1 MSKLRLTIAHLYA
14 DLMNVYADRG
24 NIICLHQRCAWRGI
38 DLVVRS
44 FGIGDDLPDEGLDL
58 VFMGGGQDGEQRL
71 LTEDLRARKGPVL
84 RTAADAGLPMLVVCG
99 AYQLFGHS
107 YRPAV
112 GEALPGL
119 GILDARTVH
128 PGPDVPRCIG
138 NVVVSWASPPGPLST
153 CGEGASQ
160 RNEGEVPE
168 RESLSTIVGFENHGG
183 RTFLGPTARPLGTV
197 LAGHGNNSRDGT
209 EGAVSNNVFGT
220 YLHGSLLPKN
230 PHFADHLLGLALARR
245 YGVDAARR
253 ALIPLDDRAERHAHR
268 TVREQWAPTTRWG
281 RWRLRARHAR
291 EAWTR
296 FRRGA

>member
-1 MSKLRLTIAHLYA
+1 MSKLSLTIAHLYA

-24 NIICLHQRCAWRGI
+24 NIICLRQRCAWRGI
-38 DLVVRS
+38 DLVVRP
-44 FGIGDDLPDEGLDL
+44 FGIGDDLPDAGLDL

-71 LTEDLRARKGPVL
+71 LTDDLRERKGPVL
-84 RTAADAGLPMLVVCG
+84 RAAADAGLPMLVVCG
-99 AYQLFGHS
+99 AYQLFGRS

-112 GEALPGL
+112 GAALPGL

-128 PGPDVPRCIG
+128 PGPEVPRCIG
-138 NVVVSWASPPGPLST
+138 NVVVAWDASPPVA
-153 CGEGASQ
+153 GAPDGAAPDSA
-160 RNEGEVPE
+160 P
-168 RESLSTIVGFENHGG
+168 LSTIVGFENHGG

-197 LAGHGNNSRDGT
+197 LAGHGNNARDGT

-245 YGVDAARR
+245 YGVEAARR
-253 ALIPLDDRAERHAHR
+253 VLIPLDDRAERHAHR
-268 TVREQWAPTTRWG
+268 AVSEQWAPTTRWG
-281 RWRLRARHAR
+281 RWRLRASYLR

>member
-1 MSKLRLTIAHLYA
+1 MSRLRLTLAHLYA

-24 NIICLHQRCAWRGI
+24 NIICLRQRCAWRGI
-38 DLVVRS
+38 DLSVRP
-44 FGIGDDLPDEGLDL
+44 FGIGDDLPDAGLDL

-71 LTEDLRARKGPVL
+71 LTEDLRVHKGPVL

-112 GEALPGL
+112 GAALPGL

-138 NVVVSWASPPGPLST
+138 NVVVSWSVPPVA
-153 CGEGASQ
+153 GAPAGAAPDSAA
-160 RNEGEVPE
+160 
-168 RESLSTIVGFENHGG
+168 LSTIVGFENHGG

-197 LAGHGNNSRDGT
+197 LAGHGNNARDGT
-209 EGAVSNNVFGT
+209 EGAVSRNVFGT

-230 PHFADHLLGLALARR
+230 PHFADHLLGLALVRR
-245 YGVDAARR
+245 YGAEAARR

-268 TVREQWAPTTRWG
+268 TVREQWAPATRWG

>member
-1 MSKLRLTIAHLYA
+1 MSTLRLTLAHLYA

-24 NIICLHQRCAWRGI
+24 NIICLRQRCAWRGI
-38 DLVVRS
+38 DLAVRS
-44 FGIGDDLPDEGLDL
+44 FGIGDDLPDDGLDI

-71 LTEDLRARKGPVL
+71 LTDDLRERKGPVL
-84 RTAADAGLPMLVVCG
+84 RAAADAGLPMLVVCG

-128 PGPDVPRCIG
+128 PGPAVPRCIG
-138 NVVVSWASPPGPLST
+138 NVVVSWAAPPVA
-153 CGEGASQ
+153 GEPDGAAPDSAA
-160 RNEGEVPE
+160 
-168 RESLSTIVGFENHGG
+168 LSTIVGFENHGG

-197 LAGHGNNSRDGT
+197 LAGYGNNARDGT
-209 EGAVSNNVFGT
+209 EGAVSNNVYGT

-245 YGVDAARR
+245 YGVETARR
-253 ALIPLDDRAERHAHR
+253 ALAPLDDRAERRAHR
-268 TVREQWAPTTRWG
+268 AVREQWAPTTRWG
-281 RWRLRARHAR
+281 RWRLRVQHYR

>member
-1 MSKLRLTIAHLYA
+1 MSKLSLTIAHLYA

-24 NIICLHQRCAWRGI
+24 NIICLRQRCTWRGI
-38 DLVVRS
+38 DLSVRP
-44 FGIGDDLPDEGLDL
+44 FGIGDDLPDAGLDL

-71 LTEDLRARKGPVL
+71 LSEDLRARKGPVL
-84 RTAADAGLPMLVVCG
+84 REAADAGLPMLVVCG

-112 GEALPGL
+112 GESLPGL

-128 PGPDVPRCIG
+128 PGPEVPRCIG
-138 NVVVSWASPPGPLST
+138 NVVVAWDDSPPVAAAPA
-153 CGEGASQ
+153 GAAPGSAA
-160 RNEGEVPE
+160 
-168 RESLSTIVGFENHGG
+168 LSTIVGFENHGG

-197 LAGHGNNSRDGT
+197 LAGHGNNARDGT
-209 EGAVSNNVFGT
+209 EGAISNNVFGT

-245 YGVDAARR
+245 YGVEAARR
-253 ALIPLDDRAERHAHR
+253 ALISLDDRAERHAHHA
-268 TVREQWAPTTRWG
+268 VREQWAPTTRWG
-281 RWRLRARHAR
+281 RWRLRARHYR
-291 EAWTR
+291 ETWTR

>member
-1 MSKLRLTIAHLYA
+1 MSKLSLTIAHLYA

-24 NIICLHQRCAWRGI
+24 NVICLRQRCAWRGI
-38 DLVVRS
+38 DLVVQP
-44 FGIGDDLPDEGLDL
+44 FGIGDDLPDAGLDL

-84 RTAADAGLPMLVVCG
+84 REAADAGLPMLVVCG

-112 GEALPGL
+112 GESLPGL

-128 PGPDVPRCIG
+128 PGPEVPRCIG
-138 NVVVSWASPPGPLST
+138 NVVVAWDDSPPVA
-153 CGEGASQ
+153 GAPAGAAPDSAA
-160 RNEGEVPE
+160 
-168 RESLSTIVGFENHGG
+168 LSTIVGFENHGG

-197 LAGHGNNSRDGT
+197 LAGHGNNARDGT

-245 YGVDAARR
+245 YGAEAARR

-268 TVREQWAPTTRWG
+268 TVREQWAPATRWG
-281 RWRLRARHAR
+281 RWRLRARHTR

>member
-1 MSKLRLTIAHLYA
+1 MSKLQLTLAHLYA

-24 NIICLHQRCAWRGI
+24 NIICLRQRCAWRGI

-112 GEALPGL
+112 GAALPGL

-128 PGPDVPRCIG
+128 PGPEVPRCIG
-138 NVVVSWASPPGPLST
+138 NVVVSWTPAPRPLVGGEPDGAAPG
-153 CGEGASQ
+153 
-160 RNEGEVPE
+160 
-168 RESLSTIVGFENHGG
+168 REALSTIVGFENHGG
-183 RTFLGPTARPLGTV
+183 RTFLGPSARPLGTV
-197 LAGHGNNSRDGT
+197 LTGHGNNAHDGT
-209 EGAVSNNVFGT
+209 EGAVSSNVFGT

-245 YGVDAARR
+245 YGVEAARQ
-253 ALIPLDDRAERHAHR
+253 ALIPLDDRAERHAHLA
-268 TVREQWAPTTRWG
+268 VREQWAPTTRWG
-281 RWRLRARHAR
+281 RWRRRARHYR

>member
-1 MSKLRLTIAHLYA
+1 MSKLSLTIAHLYA

-24 NIICLHQRCAWRGI
+24 NIICLRQRCAWRGI
-38 DLVVRS
+38 DLSVRP
-44 FGIGDDLPDEGLDL
+44 FGIGDDLPDTGLDL

-71 LTEDLRARKGPVL
+71 LTEDLRERKGPVL
-84 RTAADAGLPMLVVCG
+84 REAADAGLPMLVVCG

-112 GEALPGL
+112 GESLPGL

-128 PGPDVPRCIG
+128 PGTEVPRCIG
-138 NVVVSWASPPGPLST
+138 NVVVSWAAPLVAGEPG
-153 CGEGASQ
+153 GETSDRG
-160 RNEGEVPE
+160 P
-168 RESLSTIVGFENHGG
+168 LSTIVGFENHGG
-183 RTFLGPTARPLGTV
+183 RTFLGPAARPLGTV
-197 LAGHGNNSRDGT
+197 LAGHGNNARDGT

-245 YGVDAARR
+245 YGVEAARR
-253 ALIPLDDRAERHAHR
+253 SLIPLADRAERHAHR
-268 TVREQWAPTTRWG
+268 AVSEQWAPTTRWG
-281 RWRLRARHAR
+281 RWRLRARRYR

>member
-1 MSKLRLTIAHLYA
+1 
-14 DLMNVYADRG
+14 
-24 NIICLHQRCAWRGI
+24 
-38 DLVVRS
+38 
-44 FGIGDDLPDEGLDL
+44 
-58 VFMGGGQDGEQRL
+58 
-71 LTEDLRARKGPVL
+71 
-84 RTAADAGLPMLVVCG
+84 MLVVCG

-112 GEALPGL
+112 GAALPGL

-138 NVVVSWASPPGPLST
+138 NVVVSWSAPPVA
-153 CGEGASQ
+153 GAPDD
-160 RNEGEVPE
+160 EA
-168 RESLSTIVGFENHGG
+168 LSTIVGFENHGG

-197 LAGHGNNSRDGT
+197 LAGHGNNARDGT

-245 YGVDAARR
+245 YGAGAARR

-268 TVREQWAPTTRWG
+268 TVREQWAPATRWG

>member
-1 MSKLRLTIAHLYA
+1 MSKLRLTLAHLYA

-24 NIICLHQRCAWRGI
+24 NIICLRQRCAWRGI

-44 FGIGDDLPDEGLDL
+44 FGIGDDLPTRASISSSWA
-58 VFMGGGQDGEQRL
+58 GGKTVSSGSSPRTCGR
-71 LTEDLRARKGPVL
+71 RKGPVL
-84 RTAADAGLPMLVVCG
+84 RAAADAGLPMLVVCG

-112 GEALPGL
+112 GAALPGL

-128 PGPDVPRCIG
+128 PGPEVPRCIG
-138 NVVVSWASPPGPLST
+138 NVVVSWTPAPGRWWVESRPVRRRGARPSRPSSASRITVAAPFSAHPP
-153 CGEGASQ
+153 
-160 RNEGEVPE
+160 
-168 RESLSTIVGFENHGG
+168 
-183 RTFLGPTARPLGTV
+183 RPLGTV
-197 LAGHGNNSRDGT
+197 LTGHGNNARDGT

-230 PHFADHLLGLALARR
+230 PHFADHLLELALARR
-245 YGVDAARR
+245 YGVEAAHR
-253 ALIPLDDRAERHAHR
+253 ALIPLDDRAERQAHLA
-268 TVREQWAPTTRWG
+268 VRERWAPTTRWR
-281 RWRLRARHAR
+281 RWRRRARHYR